1 MSNMNCQ
8 DEHTVLRVLD
18 KYIAR
23 DNFALKQY
31 RLNKLQQRNVVF
43 YQRQSDYLN
52 NLKVS
57 IMANTIKMFEA
68 QVIELKEQVNGRYL
82 HFFNMDNG
90 VEGFVPEW
98 CIINHV
104 ILPDEL
110 LDSEGHVKKGAVLQL
125 REVEG
130 GKIYPGFNYER
141 RATPLTKPVTSTKK
155 MSRESLYEDAQL
167 YQVFSLD
174 SLWNKFA
181 QECQMGHLGADVVLK
196 AMELKAKSSESV
208 QYSSL
213 CAILGIDS
221 ADMIGKQE
229 NRFREYKSSFL
240 HCANPLHNERTYQY
254 QQIFREIAAFGNGH
268 VAGDVFIGIN
278 NKGEVRGIEEE
289 LLNETPFTN
298 RADFQADFRNQLNQA
313 IGNYQFVSSITMTW
327 YKTAEEKLF
336 CRISVPKWEG
346 TVILLNGCELY
357 VREDAGK
364 KQLKDKDL
372 IDYIVMNCV
381 VKAA

>member
-1 MSNMNCQ
+1 
-8 DEHTVLRVLD
+8 
-18 KYIAR
+18 
-23 DNFALKQY
+23 
-31 RLNKLQQRNVVF
+31 
-43 YQRQSDYLN
+43 
-52 NLKVS
+52 
-57 IMANTIKMFEA
+57 MAKTINTFEA
-68 QVIELKEQVNGRYL
+68 QVIELKEQANGRYL
-82 HFFNMDNG
+82 RFLNMDNG
-90 VEGFVPEW
+90 AEGFVPEW
-98 CIINHV
+98 CIINYV
-104 ILPDEL
+104 ILPSEL
-110 LDSEGHVKKGAVLQL
+110 LDSDGHVKQGAVLQL

-130 GKIYPGFNYER
+130 GKIYPGFSYTH
-141 RATPLTKPVTSTKK
+141 RATPLTKPMTSTKK

-167 YQVFSLD
+167 YQEATLD

-181 QECQMGHLGADVVLK
+181 QECQMGHLEADAILQ
-196 AMELKAKSSESV
+196 AMELKVNPSEHV

-213 CAILGIDS
+213 CTILGVDS
-221 ADMIGKQE
+221 VDMIGKQE

-254 QQIFREIAAFGNGH
+254 QQIFREIVAFGNAH
-268 VAGDVFIGIN
+268 VAGDVFVGIN

-313 IGNYQFVSSITMTW
+313 IGNYQFVSSIKMTW

-372 IDYIVMNCV
+372 IDYIVKNSV

>member
-1 MSNMNCQ
+1 M
-8 DEHTVLRVLD
+8 
-18 KYIAR
+18 
-23 DNFALKQY
+23 
-31 RLNKLQQRNVVF
+31 
-43 YQRQSDYLN
+43 
-52 NLKVS
+52 
-57 IMANTIKMFEA
+57 
-68 QVIELKEQVNGRYL
+68 
-82 HFFNMDNG
+82 
-90 VEGFVPEW
+90 
-98 CIINHV
+98 
-104 ILPDEL
+104 
-110 LDSEGHVKKGAVLQL
+110 
-125 REVEG
+125 
-130 GKIYPGFNYER
+130 
-141 RATPLTKPVTSTKK
+141 TKPVASTKK

>member
-1 MSNMNCQ
+1 
-8 DEHTVLRVLD
+8 
-18 KYIAR
+18 
-23 DNFALKQY
+23 
-31 RLNKLQQRNVVF
+31 
-43 YQRQSDYLN
+43 
-52 NLKVS
+52 
-57 IMANTIKMFEA
+57 
-68 QVIELKEQVNGRYL
+68 
-82 HFFNMDNG
+82 
-90 VEGFVPEW
+90 
-98 CIINHV
+98 
-104 ILPDEL
+104 
-110 LDSEGHVKKGAVLQL
+110 
-125 REVEG
+125 
-130 GKIYPGFNYER
+130 
-141 RATPLTKPVTSTKK
+141 
-155 MSRESLYEDAQL
+155 
-167 YQVFSLD
+167 
-174 SLWNKFA
+174 
-181 QECQMGHLGADVVLK
+181 
-196 AMELKAKSSESV
+196 MELKVNPSEHV

-213 CAILGIDS
+213 CTILGVDS
-221 ADMIGKQE
+221 VDMIGKQE

-254 QQIFREIAAFGNGH
+254 QQIFREIVAFGNAH
-268 VAGDVFIGIN
+268 VAGDVFVGIN

-313 IGNYQFVSSITMTW
+313 IGNYQFVSSIKMTW

-372 IDYIVMNCV
+372 IDYIVKNSV

>member
-1 MSNMNCQ
+1 
-8 DEHTVLRVLD
+8 
-18 KYIAR
+18 
-23 DNFALKQY
+23 
-31 RLNKLQQRNVVF
+31 
-43 YQRQSDYLN
+43 
-52 NLKVS
+52 
-57 IMANTIKMFEA
+57 
-68 QVIELKEQVNGRYL
+68 
-82 HFFNMDNG
+82 
-90 VEGFVPEW
+90 
-98 CIINHV
+98 
-104 ILPDEL
+104 
-110 LDSEGHVKKGAVLQL
+110 
-125 REVEG
+125 
-130 GKIYPGFNYER
+130 
-141 RATPLTKPVTSTKK
+141 

-213 CAILGIDS
+213 CAILGVDS
-221 ADMIGKQE
+221 TDIIGKQE

-240 HCANPLHNERTYQY
+240 HSAKPQRNERIYQY

-268 VAGDVFIGIN
+268 LAGDVFVGIN
-278 NKGEVRGIEEE
+278 NEGEVCGIEQE
-289 LLNETPFTN
+289 LLNETYFTN

-313 IGNYQFVSSITMTW
+313 IGNYQFVSSIKMTW

-364 KQLKDKDL
+364 KQLKDNDL
-372 IDYIVMNCV
+372 IDYIVKNSV